1 MIEFTVYGAPHG
13 KGRPRFARRGNY
25 FTTYTDDDTMDY
37 EQLVKF
43 SYLEKNTEKY
53 MGREPLEMEV
63 KVYQQILKSFSK
75 RDKEKATRCEIRPTK
90 KPDIDNIVK
99 SIMDGLNKV
108 AYADDT
114 QIISIRC
121 DKYYSNEPR
130 VEVKIKLWEYKN
142 D

>member
-1 MIEFTVYGAPHG
+1 MIEFTIYGKVHG

-25 FTTYTDDDTMDY
+25 FTTYTDDDTINY

-53 MGREPLEMEV
+53 LAREPLEMEITIF
-63 KVYQQILKSFSK
+63 QEIPKSFSK
-75 RDKEKATRCEIRPTK
+75 KKQIRALNKELRPVK
-90 KPDIDNIVK
+90 KPDIDNVVK

-114 QIISIRC
+114 QIISLKCAKFYDI
-121 DKYYSNEPR
+121 EPK
-130 VEVKIKLWEYKN
+130 VEVKINLWEYKN